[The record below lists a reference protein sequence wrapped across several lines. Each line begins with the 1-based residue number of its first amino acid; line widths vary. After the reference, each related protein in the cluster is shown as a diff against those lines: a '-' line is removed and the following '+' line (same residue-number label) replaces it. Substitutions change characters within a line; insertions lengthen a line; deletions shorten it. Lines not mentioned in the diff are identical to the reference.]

1 MLTERDILK
10 LERAV
15 LGDTIIIRWAQIR
28 CITGAPDPQTPQGQI
43 PEMIEGAC
51 TIYVEGDLGFV
62 VNHSVD
68 EVWAM
73 VLSKQGVQ

>member
-10 LERAV
+10 LERAL
-15 LGDTIIIRWAQIR
+15 LGDTIIIRWDQIR

-43 PEMIEGAC
+43 PQMVEGAC

-62 VNHSVD
+62 VNNTV
-68 EVWAM
+68 EEIWEM
-73 VLSKQGVQ
+73 ILEKQGVQ